1 MCVYVC
7 GMCVCVFVG
16 CCLATKTL
24 NLINTKQ
31 NGWRWQ
37 WVWQWVARGNIQ
49 QISYIPKTE
58 QHSPFGL
65 MECHYYVCLCVCVCV
80 HVCVYVLCV
89 CVCACVCACA
99 CVCVWTLACVILP

>member
-1 MCVYVC
+1 M
-7 GMCVCVFVG
+7 
-16 CCLATKTL
+16 
-24 NLINTKQ
+24 
-31 NGWRWQ
+31 
-37 WVWQWVARGNIQ
+37 WQWVARGNIQ

-99 CVCVWTLACVILP
+99 CVCVDACMCDPTLSSLVCLVIQCSVLMVSDY